1 MIKRLARW
9 LVALLAIGAL
19 LWFAV
24 CGIFILTRPTLTF
37 TPEELARP
45 AVPLP
50 AGFLWGTATSA
61 HQIEG
66 GNDNDWTR
74 FESVPG
80 NIEGGDTSTVA
91 VDHWNR
97 MAEDVAL
104 MKTIGANAYR
114 FSIEWS
120 RVEPEEG
127 AWNEEA
133 WARYEDLVHRLR
145 EAGLTPMVTLIHF
158 TLPTWMA
165 DRGGVA
171 GPDFPQRF
179 ARYAS
184 EAGRRLGP
192 GVDLWCTINE
202 PNVQMFMGYMAGDW
216 PPLEASPARAA
227 AAWVGMLRAHAAA
240 AKALRSVDPEAK
252 IGIAQN
258 QMVLQPEWRFWLPDW
273 LAVRFVDQAWNWAFY
288 DAIRDGH
295 VRLRLP
301 GASIDEPLPDLVGS
315 ADYFGLNYYFRYF
328 VHAVPGAPQGVALRP
343 GPGMQSELGGD
354 PPPGDSYPEG
364 LVLLMREAWSRYD
377 LPIHITEAGIADAE
391 GVMRGPLL
399 RAHVEAIQQAR
410 AEGIAVH
417 GYLHWTL
424 MDNFEW
430 DKGFRP
436 RFGLHHVDPET
447 LERTPAGGAHEF
459 TALAPVP

>member
-9 LVALLAIGAL
+9 LVALLAIGGSV
-19 LWFAV
+19 WVAV
-24 CGIFILTRPTLTF
+24 CLLFIATHPTLEF
-37 TPEELARP
+37 TPEVLARP
-45 AVPLP
+45 AVSLP

-80 NIEGGDTSTVA
+80 NIEGGDSSAVT

-97 MAEDVAL
+97 MTEDVAL
-104 MKTIGANAYR
+104 MEAIGANAYR

-133 WARYEDLVHRLR
+133 WARYEDLVRRLR
-145 EAGLTPMVTLIHF
+145 EAGLTPMVTLLHF
-158 TLPTWMA
+158 TLPNWIA
-165 DRGGVA
+165 DRGGVTA
-171 GPDFPQRF
+171 RDFPERF
-179 ARYAS
+179 ARFAS
-184 EAGRRLGP
+184 EAGRRLGA

-202 PNVQMFMGYMAGDW
+202 PNVQMFMGYMAGEW
-216 PPLEASPARAA
+216 PPLETSPARAA
-227 AAWVGMLRAHAAA
+227 AAWVGLLRAHAAA
-240 AKALRSVDPEAK
+240 AKALRAVDPEAK

-273 LAVRFVDQAWNWAFY
+273 LAVRFVDQAWNWASY

-295 VRLRLP
+295 VRFRLP
-301 GASIDEPLPDLVGS
+301 GASIDEPMPDLVGS

-328 VHAVPGAPQGVALRP
+328 VHAVPGAPQGVAMRP

-364 LVLLMREAWSRYD
+364 LVLLMREAWSRYG
-377 LPIHITEAGIADAE
+377 LPIYVTEAGIADE
-391 GVMRGPLL
+391 RGVMRGPLI
-399 RAHVEAIQQAR
+399 RAHVEAIQWAR
-410 AEGIAVH
+410 AEGIPVQ

-430 DKGFRP
+430 DKGYRP
-436 RFGLHHVDPET
+436 RFGLHRVDPET

-459 TALAPVP
+459 AALAPPQ

>member
-1 MIKRLARW
+1 MIKRLVRW
-9 LVALLAIGAL
+9 LVALLTIGAL
-19 LWFAV
+19 LWVAV

-37 TPEELARP
+37 TAEELARP

-80 NIEGGDTSTVA
+80 NIEGGDTSTVSA
-91 VDHWNR
+91 DHWNR
-97 MAEDVAL
+97 MAEDVGL
-104 MKTIGANAYR
+104 MKAIGANAYR

-133 WARYEDLVHRLR
+133 
-145 EAGLTPMVTLIHF
+145 
-158 TLPTWMA
+158 LPTWMA

-171 GPDFPQRF
+171 ATDFPQRF
-179 ARYAS
+179 ARFAS

-202 PNVQMFMGYMAGDW
+202 PNVQMFMGYMAGEW
-216 PPLEASPARAA
+216 PPLETSPARAG
-227 AAWVGMLRAHAAA
+227 AAWVGLLHAHAAA
-240 AKALRSVDPEAK
+240 ARALRSVDPEAK

-273 LAVRFVDQAWNWAFY
+273 LAVRFVAQAWNWAFY
-288 DAIRDGH
+288 DAIRDGRA
-295 VRLRLP
+295 RLRLP

-328 VHAVPGAPQGVALRP
+328 VHAVPGAPRGVAMRP
-343 GPGMQSELGGD
+343 GPGIQSELGGD

-364 LVLLMREAWSRYD
+364 MVLLMREAWSRYG
-377 LPIHITEAGIADAE
+377 LPIYITEAGIADE
-391 GVMRGPLL
+391 KGVMRGPLI
-399 RAHVEAIQQAR
+399 RAHVESIQRAR
-410 AEGIAVH
+410 AEGIPVQ

-459 TALAPVP
+459 TALAPAR